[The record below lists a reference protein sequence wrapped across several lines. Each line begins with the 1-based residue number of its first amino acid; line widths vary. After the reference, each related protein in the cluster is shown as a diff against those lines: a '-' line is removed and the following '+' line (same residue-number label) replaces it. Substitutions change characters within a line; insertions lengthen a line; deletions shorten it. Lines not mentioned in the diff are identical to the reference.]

1 MTRYQGKYWPPTC
14 QSSWPWGSHGI
25 TPSVRRPWRV
35 VVSEGPPCSKQHPR
49 TQAQTWALHLCHG
62 TSLCGFCL
70 SVFLALLQVCFQG
83 QLPPVH
89 YFNQGLAPVDWLASP
104 PLLPTTIPTA
114 TQSPQSPRIRYP
126 LCPLTACPLSSSR
139 ALQRPP
145 VLRGFLDASPSPS
158 GSQPP
163 GGTKFLLTWTGCWL
177 NPSALLLRVHADH
190 PTVHAMSRHVMS
202 RHTTPCHARVHR

>member
-1 MTRYQGKYWPPTC
+1 MESPPQSDGPGGWWCLRALPAPNSIPELRPKHGLCICVTATLSAVSASL
-14 QSSWPWGSHGI
+14 SSWPYSKFVFKVSCLQSI
-25 TPSVRRPWRV
+25 TLTKVW
-35 VVSEGPPCSKQHPR
+35 
-49 TQAQTWALHLCHG
+49 
-62 TSLCGFCL
+62 
-70 SVFLALLQVCFQG
+70 LQM
-83 QLPPVH
+83 
-89 YFNQGLAPVDWLASP
+89 DWLASP